1 MLDIRKIRE
10 DYEGIRKSVESRG
23 QGSYNIERIPELDE
37 KRRSILSTVEQMK
50 NKQNVDSKAIPTMK
64 KEGKDTTALMAEMK
78 QLSEEIKK
86 LDGELAV
93 IEEDIRNTLLFI
105 PNTPNPAVPVGKDDS
120 ENVEVRKW
128 GEPRD
133 FDFEKKAHWDVGQDL
148 DILDF

>member
-93 IEEDIRNTLLFI
+93 I
-105 PNTPNPAVPVGKDDS
+105 
-120 ENVEVRKW
+120 
-128 GEPRD
+128 
-133 FDFEKKAHWDVGQDL
+133 
-148 DILDF
+148 